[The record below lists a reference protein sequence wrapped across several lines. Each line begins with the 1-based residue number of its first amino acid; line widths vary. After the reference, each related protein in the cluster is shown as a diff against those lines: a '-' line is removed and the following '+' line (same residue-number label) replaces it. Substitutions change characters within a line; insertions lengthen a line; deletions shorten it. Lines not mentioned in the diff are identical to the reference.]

1 MITRTVLAVD
11 RLATLLLSLALLA
24 GGAAAIWWWTGTS
37 GLPRTL
43 STGPVTDVTDAAWFP
58 AAAAATGLVLALLGL
73 RWLTAHVRR
82 TTVPSLHLRGSG
94 RQGRLQVDTSRVAA
108 AAAAAYADTLGVR
121 SARGRVVRD
130 RGQLVVRI
138 SATIDRDADLALL
151 AEQADRV
158 ATELAGVLE
167 RPELRCSVE
176 LKVAGV
182 TSALAR

>member
-11 RLATLLLSLALLA
+11 RLATLVLSLALLA
-24 GGAAAIWWWTGTS
+24 GGAGAVWWWTGTS
-37 GLPRTL
+37 GLPDTL
-43 STGPVTDVTDAAWFP
+43 GTTIVSDVTGAAWFP
-58 AAAAATGLVLALLGL
+58 AAAAAAGVVLVLLGL
-73 RWLTAHVRR
+73 RWLAAHVRR
-82 TTVPSLHLRGSG
+82 TTVASLHLRGSG

-108 AAAAAYADTLGVR
+108 AAAASYADTLGVR
-121 SARGRVVRD
+121 SARGRVLRD

-176 LKVAGV
+176 LRVAGV